1 MFLIGNAIHT
11 MTSQKA
17 PTQIINKLGNCCS
30 YERVLKVENAQEEL
44 FQELSQQRNLVSLKS
59 YQPGKHVLIYFWS
72 VSFDCK
78 K

>member
-30 YERVLKVENAQEEL
+30 YERVLKVENAHEEL
-44 FQELSQQRNLVSLKS
+44 SQELSQQRNLVSLKP
-59 YQPGKHVLIYFWS
+59 YQLGKHVLIYFWS
-72 VSFDCK
+72 VNFDCK